1 MSNSSSSSSTTS
13 SSSSSSLQ
21 FNSFELITSLSFDK
35 MASEENYDHANGH
48 DHDHQPSEMMA
59 CADELFQEGHLL
71 PLPPRLQIPRPCA
84 SSYKTQGSVLRWGF
98 SSLTLKKDVDPFMAA
113 AELVKKED
121 MPWRC
126 SQPHRHHHHHCRT
139 MSMDQ
144 PFITSREEWRSYNQQ
159 MLPLNFNNMP
169 RKMKIIGSV
178 IESKARN
185 GLRLV
190 KDQVRIIVSTMKK
203 KKYESTGRLLV
214 HHNRLGKPQV
224 KKKINRDDA
233 SSGYLGRQTSLPC
246 SNLFGCF
253 RNASISLE

>member
-1 MSNSSSSSSTTS
+1 MSTTTMSISESSSS

-21 FNSFELITSLSFDK
+21 FNSFELITSLSFNK

-48 DHDHQPSEMMA
+48 DHDHQPSEMMT
-59 CADELFQEGHLL
+59 CADEFFQDGHLL
-71 PLPPRLQIPRPCA
+71 PLPPRLQTPRPCA
-84 SSYKTQGSVLRWGF
+84 SSYKAQGSVLRWGF

-126 SQPHRHHHHHCRT
+126 SQPHRHHCRT

-144 PFITSREEWRSYNQQ
+144 PFITSREEWKSYNQQ

-178 IESKARN
+178 IESKASN

-190 KDQVRIIVSTMKK
+190 KDQVRIIVSAMKK
-203 KKYESTGRLLV
+203 KENESTGRLLV
-214 HHNRLGKPQV
+214 HHNRLGKQQV

-233 SSGYLGRQTSLPC
+233 SSTLGVEA
-246 SNLFGCF
+246 GCVC
-253 RNASISLE
+253 LM